1 MNAIEDRIRAAARAA
16 ADTVAPDSVPPLRL
30 PARPARRSWSFGSAW
45 TRRLAPAMAAVAV
58 AVVAIVGV
66 TVSRAV
72 HDSAAAPNRAAP
84 GTIASFVAAGQVPRY
99 YIAISISGTSA
110 AVRATA
116 TGRTLATIA
125 PPTAGDL
132 IAGVSAAADDRTFIL
147 DERLR
152 DVGINSGRALTFYKF
167 RLDSAGRPGPLSP
180 LLVSVPENEIVAGFA
195 LSPDADKLAVAWAP
209 DPDHS
214 EVGIQV
220 FTLATG
226 AVQTWTATY
235 GGGFDLA
242 TVGFLSW
249 TQDERTLAFSW
260 NGSGTRLLN
269 PDAPSGNLD
278 TASRAAFG
286 GTGQG
291 WACAVSA
298 MITPDGKTL
307 VCGARV
313 RTSVSVSNDQIGYA
327 EYGAASG
334 KLERVL
340 GQRLAGPQGPTLGWM
355 NASGSVLIGGV
366 QTSPNASRLVTG
378 LITSHGF
385 VPLPGAPELSFLH
398 IAW

>member
-1 MNAIEDRIRAAARAA
+1 MNTIEDRIRAAARAA
-16 ADTVAPDSVPPLRL
+16 AGTVAPDSVPPLRL
-30 PARPARRSWSFGSAW
+30 PARRARRSWSFGSAW

-72 HDSAAAPNRAAP
+72 HETAAPPGRTAP
-84 GTIASFVAAGQVPRY
+84 GTIASYVAAGQVPRY
-99 YIAISISGTSA
+99 YVAISTSGTSA

-116 TGRTLATIA
+116 TGKTLATIA
-125 PPTAGDL
+125 PPTAGDQ
-132 IAGVSAAADDRTFIL
+132 IAGVSAAADDRTFVL
-147 DERLR
+147 DERPR
-152 DVGINSGRALTFYKF
+152 GEFSSGGALTFYKL

-180 LLVSVPENEIVAGFA
+180 LLVSVPENETVAGFA
-195 LSPDADKLAVAWAP
+195 LSPGADKLAVAWAP
-209 DPDHS
+209 DPDHNS

-226 AVQTWTATY
+226 AVRTWTATY
-235 GGGFDLA
+235 GAGFDIS
-242 TVGFLSW
+242 TVTFLSW

-260 NGSGTRLLN
+260 DGAGTRLLN
-269 PDAPSGNLD
+269 PGAPGGNLD
-278 TASRAAFG
+278 TVSRAAFA

-291 WACAVSA
+291 WACMASA

-327 EYGAASG
+327 EYAAASG

-340 GQRLAGPQGPTLGWM
+340 GQRLAGPVGPTLGWV
-355 NASGSVLIGGV
+355 NASGSILTGGV
-366 QTSPNASRLVTG
+366 QTSPNSARLVTG

-385 VPLPGAPELSFLH
+385 VPLPGAPELSPLS

>member
-1 MNAIEDRIRAAARAA
+1 MNTIEDRIRAAARAA

-66 TVSRAV
+66 TVSRTV

-84 GTIASFVAAGQVPRY
+84 GTIASYVAAGQVPPY
-99 YIAISISGTSA
+99 YVAISTSGTGA

-116 TGRTLATIA
+116 TGKTLATIA
-125 PPTAGDL
+125 PPTAGDQ

-147 DERLR
+147 DERPR
-152 DVGINSGRALTFYKF
+152 GDTSSGGALTFYKF

-180 LLVSVPENEIVAGFA
+180 LLVSVPENEGVAGFA
-195 LSPDADKLAVAWAP
+195 LSPDTDKLAVAWAP
-209 DPDHS
+209 DSDHP

-226 AVQTWTATY
+226 AVRTWTATY
-235 GGGFDLA
+235 GAGFVLSGA
-242 TVGFLSW
+242 TVLSW

-260 NGSGTRLLN
+260 DGHSTRLLN
-269 PDAPSGNLD
+269 PDAPDGNLD
-278 TASRAAFG
+278 TVSRAAFA

-291 WACAVSA
+291 WACVASA

-313 RTSVSVSNDQIGYA
+313 RTSVFVSNDQVGYA
-327 EYGAASG
+327 EYAAASG

-340 GQRLAGPQGPTLGWM
+340 GQRLAGPVGPALEWM

-366 QTSPNASRLVTG
+366 QTSPNSARLVTG
-378 LITSHGF
+378 LITGNSF
-385 VPLPGAPELSFLH
+385 VPLPGTPELSAMG

>member
-1 MNAIEDRIRAAARAA
+1 MNTIEDRIRAAARAA

-30 PARPARRSWSFGSAW
+30 PARRARRSWSFGSAW

-72 HDSAAAPNRAAP
+72 HDTAAAPNRAAP
-84 GTIASFVAAGQVPRY
+84 GTIASYVAAGQVPPY
-99 YIAISISGTSA
+99 YVAISPSGTGA

-116 TGRTLATIA
+116 TGKTLATIA
-125 PPTAGDL
+125 PPTAGDQ
-132 IAGVSAAADDRTFIL
+132 IVGVSAAADDRTFIL
-147 DERLR
+147 DERPR
-152 DVGINSGRALTFYKF
+152 GEFSSGGALSFYKF
-167 RLDSAGRPGPLSP
+167 RLDSAGRPGPLSA
-180 LLVSVPENEIVAGFA
+180 LLVSVPENETVAGFA

-209 DPDHS
+209 DPGHH

-226 AVQTWTATY
+226 AVRTWTATY
-235 GGGFDLA
+235 GVGFDLSIV
-242 TVGFLSW
+242 TFLSW

-260 NGSGTRLLN
+260 DGAGTRLLN
-269 PDAPSGNLD
+269 PDAPDGNLD
-278 TASRAAFG
+278 TASRAAFA

-291 WACAVSA
+291 WTCMASA
-298 MITPDGKTL
+298 MITPDGRTL

-313 RTSVSVSNDQIGYA
+313 RTSVSISNDQIGYA
-327 EYGAASG
+327 EYAAASG
-334 KLERVL
+334 KLEHVL
-340 GQRLAGPQGPTLGWM
+340 GQRLAGPQGPTLGWA

-366 QTSPNASRLVTG
+366 QTSPNSAR
-378 LITSHGF
+378 LITGVITANRF
-385 VPLPGAPELSFLH
+385 VPLPGAPELAVMG

>member
-1 MNAIEDRIRAAARAA
+1 MNTIEDRIRAAARAA

-30 PARPARRSWSFGSAW
+30 PARRAGRSWSFGSAW
-45 TRRLAPAMAAVAV
+45 PRRLAPAMAAVAV
-58 AVVAIVGV
+58 ALVAVVGV

-72 HDSAAAPNRAAP
+72 HESAAPAGRTAP
-84 GTIASFVAAGQVPRY
+84 GTIASYVAAGLVPAY
-99 YIAISISGTSA
+99 YVAINTSGTGA

-116 TGRTLATIA
+116 TGKTLATIA
-125 PPTAGDL
+125 PPTAGDQ
-132 IAGVSAAADDRTFIL
+132 IVGVSAAADDRTFIL
-147 DERLR
+147 DERPR
-152 DVGINSGRALTFYKF
+152 GEFSSGRALTFYKL

-180 LLVSVPENEIVAGFA
+180 LLVSVPGNETVAGFA

-209 DPDHS
+209 DPDHNA
-214 EVGIQV
+214 VGIQV
-220 FTLATG
+220 FTLASG
-226 AVQTWTATY
+226 AMRTWTATY
-235 GGGFDLA
+235 GVGFDLS
-242 TVGFLSW
+242 TVTFLSW

-260 NGSGTRLLN
+260 DGAGTRLLN
-269 PDAPSGNLD
+269 PDAPGMNLD
-278 TASRAAFG
+278 TASRAAFA

-291 WACAVSA
+291 WACMASA

-327 EYGAASG
+327 EYAAASG

-340 GQRLAGPQGPTLGWM
+340 GQRLAGPVGPTLGWM

-366 QTSPNASRLVTG
+366 QTSPNSARLITG
-378 LITSHGF
+378 LITANRL
-385 VPLPGAPELSFLH
+385 VPLPGAPELSALS

>member
-1 MNAIEDRIRAAARAA
+1 LNTIEDRIRAATRAA
-16 ADTVAPDSVPPLRL
+16 ADTVTPDSVPPLRL
-30 PARPARRSWSFGSAW
+30 PARRARRSWSFGSAG

-58 AVVAIVGV
+58 AVVAIAGV
-66 TVSRAV
+66 AVSRAV

-84 GTIASFVAAGQVPRY
+84 GTIASYVAAGLVPRY
-99 YIAISISGTSA
+99 HVDFSTSGTSA

-116 TGRTLATIA
+116 TGKTLATIA
-125 PPTAGDL
+125 PPTAGDQ

-147 DERLR
+147 DERPR
-152 DVGINSGRALTFYKF
+152 GEFSSGGALTFYKF

-180 LLVSVPENEIVAGFA
+180 LLVSMPENETVAGFA

-226 AVQTWTATY
+226 AVRTWTATY
-235 GGGFDLA
+235 GAGFNLSIG
-242 TVGFLSW
+242 GFLSW

-260 NGSGTRLLN
+260 DGARTRLLN
-269 PDAPSGNLD
+269 PDAPDGNLD
-278 TASRAAFG
+278 TVSRVAFA

-291 WACAVSA
+291 WACRISA

-307 VCGARV
+307 VCGARI
-313 RTSVSVSNDQIGYA
+313 RTSVSVSSDQIGYA

-334 KLERVL
+334 KLEHVL
-340 GQRLAGPQGPTLGWM
+340 GQRLAGPYGPILGWM
-355 NASGSVLIGGV
+355 NASGSVLIGV
-366 QTSPNASRLVTG
+366 QASQNSAR
-378 LITSHGF
+378 LITGVITPNGF
-385 VPLPGAPELSFLH
+385 VPLPGASELSVVS